1 MDRRLEKGASMKLR
15 MLLIT
20 AVVST
25 GLAGLA
31 GCDRNE
37 PSRQATGPTPS
48 TAPKSPPPAT
58 APTPP
63 ATAPTAPSDTGRSA
77 GQTLDDAGIT
87 AKVKAALIADK
98 AVSGT
103 AINVDTTQGRVTLS
117 GRVPDQ
123 GQADHA
129 AQVAS
134 TVEGVK
140 AVDNKLTVGS

>member
-1 MDRRLEKGASMKLR
+1 MKLR

-20 AVVST
+20 AAVGA

-37 PSRQATGPTPS
+37 PTRQAATPPPS
-48 TAPKSPPPAT
+48 TAPGSPSRPV
-58 APTPP
+58 TP
-63 ATAPTAPSDTGRSA
+63 PSDTGRSA

-98 AVSGT
+98 NVSGT
-103 AINVDTTQGRVTLS
+103 AINVDTMQGRVTLS
-117 GRVPDQ
+117 GHVPDQ
-123 GQADHA
+123 AQVDHA

-134 TVEGVK
+134 SVEGVK

>member
-1 MDRRLEKGASMKLR
+1 MKLR
-15 MLLIT
+15 LLLMT
-20 AVVST
+20 AAVSA

-37 PSRQATGPTPS
+37 PTRQATGPAPS
-48 TAPKSPPPAT
+48 TAPTSPPA
-58 APTPP
+58 
-63 ATAPTAPSDTGRSA
+63 TAPSDTGRSV

-87 AKVKAALIADK
+87 AKVKAALVADK

-103 AINVDTTQGRVTLS
+103 AINVDTMEGRVTLS
-117 GRVPDQ
+117 GHVPDQ
-123 GQADHA
+123 GQVDRA

-134 TVEGVK
+134 SIEGVK

>member
-1 MDRRLEKGASMKLR
+1 MKLR
-15 MLLIT
+15 ALLIT
-20 AVVST
+20 AVVSA

-37 PSRQATGPTPS
+37 PTRQAAAPPPN
-48 TAPKSPPPAT
+48 TAPKPAP
-58 APTPP
+58 APG
-63 ATAPTAPSDTGRSA
+63 DTGRSV

-103 AINVDTTQGRVTLS
+103 AINVDTMQGRVTLT
-117 GRVPDQ
+117 GNVPDQ
-123 GQADHA
+123 GQIDRA

-134 TVEGVK
+134 SVEGVK
-140 AVDNKLTVGS
+140 GVDNKLTVGS